1 MQNRLGI
8 DMGGATISVAAPG
21 RGLILQDPAV
31 IAVERESGR
40 VLAAGAMA
48 EQKLNTS
55 DRRVSLTRPFT
66 NGFMGSPDEIGVL
79 ITSCLANTGCMG
91 DTDLILSVPCDISDE
106 DEERLGR
113 IADAAGAASCHLVY
127 APLAAMAG
135 TFLRLPAGC
144 LVVDIGAT
152 STNVML
158 LCRGRIYYMKTIRVG
173 GQTFDRS
180 IADYLWKRR
189 KIRVSLRTAETIK
202 MKIGSVWAGATGKTM
217 EAVGKDAS
225 GREVKFRVSSPDLY
239 DSLEQPLA
247 DILEAVFFAVSKIP
261 SEFVSGVFE
270 LGIQLT
276 GGGALL
282 DGIDR
287 MIGGVTGVPTTRVD
301 DPVGCTALGLA
312 EMFDILPEDLP
323 PSFRNVSEIYIKHAG
338 LPGQGDYDE

>member
-8 DMGGATISVAAPG
+8 DMGGATLSVAAPG

-31 IAVERESGR
+31 IAVERDSGR
-40 VLAAGAMA
+40 VLAAGALA
-48 EQKLNTS
+48 EQKLNT
-55 DRRVSLTRPFT
+55 DRRVSLSRPFA
-66 NGFMGSPDEIGVL
+66 NGFMGSPDEIKML
-79 ITSCLANTGCMG
+79 ITSCLVNTGATG
-91 DTDLILSVPCDISDE
+91 ETDLILSVPCDISDE
-106 DEERLGR
+106 DEERIGR
-113 IADAAGAASCHLVY
+113 IADDAGASSCHLVY
-127 APLAAMAG
+127 APLAALAG

-144 LVVDIGAT
+144 LVVRDRQKIAEGPQFH
-152 STNVML
+152 VML

-180 IADYLWKRR
+180 IADYLWRRR

-202 MKIGSVWAGATGKTM
+202 KKIGSVWAGATGRSM

-225 GREVKFRVSSPDLY
+225 GREVKFRISSPDLY
-239 DSLEQPLA
+239 DSLEQPLSS
-247 DILEAVFFAVSKIP
+247 ILEAVFFAVSKIP

-312 EMFDILPEDLP
+312 EMFDILPYKAFHHKKLP
-323 PSFRNVSEIYIKHAG
+323 CP
-338 LPGQGDYDE
+338 L

>member
-8 DMGGATISVAAPG
+8 DMGGATLSVAAPG

-40 VLAAGAMA
+40 VLAAGALA
-48 EQKLNTS
+48 EQKLNTT
-55 DRRVSLTRPFT
+55 DRQVSLSRPFT
-66 NGFMGSPDEIGVL
+66 NGFMGSPDEL
-79 ITSCLANTGCMG
+79 RMLLTSCLVNTGSTG

-113 IADAAGAASCHLVY
+113 IADDVGASSCHLVY

-202 MKIGSVWAGATGKTM
+202 MKIGSVWAGATGKSM
-217 EAVGKDAS
+217 EAIGKDAS
-225 GREVKFRVSSPDLY
+225 GR
-239 DSLEQPLA
+239 
-247 DILEAVFFAVSKIP
+247 
-261 SEFVSGVFE
+261 
-270 LGIQLT
+270 
-276 GGGALL
+276 
-282 DGIDR
+282 
-287 MIGGVTGVPTTRVD
+287 
-301 DPVGCTALGLA
+301 
-312 EMFDILPEDLP
+312 
-323 PSFRNVSEIYIKHAG
+323 
-338 LPGQGDYDE
+338 